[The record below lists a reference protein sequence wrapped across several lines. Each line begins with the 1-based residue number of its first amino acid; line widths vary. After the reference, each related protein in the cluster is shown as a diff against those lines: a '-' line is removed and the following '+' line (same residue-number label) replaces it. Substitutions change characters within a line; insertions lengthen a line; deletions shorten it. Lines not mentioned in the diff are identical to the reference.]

1 MSDTVIASNK
11 WSKTIS
17 GKEYGINK
25 RVTLTVTA
33 ELIKLG
39 DNEYPY
45 FTITGEVSR
54 NDKRYRDPI
63 IESGCIHDTILQ
75 HYPQLAPLVTV
86 HLSAPDGV
94 PMHAEANARYWAGL
108 STYADGSPMGEYKP
122 RMLASHLRV
131 SLQLAGEIREAMAQ
145 GLPWQT
151 ITSHAKLT
159 ELWSEQAGKARAL
172 LLDHKA
178 VA

>member
-1 MSDTVIASNK
+1 MSKIIAANQWRK
-11 WSKTIS
+11 VIS
-17 GKEYGINK
+17 GEEYGVNK
-25 RVTLTVTA
+25 PVTLTVTA

-39 DNEYPY
+39 ANEYPH

-54 NDKRYRDPI
+54 NDKRYRDPVL
-63 IESGCIHDTILQ
+63 ECGAIHDTITQ
-75 HYPQLAPLVTV
+75 HFPELAPLVTV

-94 PMHAEANARYWAGL
+94 PMHAEPNARYWAGL
-108 STYADGSPMGEYKP
+108 CTYPDGSPMGEYKP
-122 RMLASHLRV
+122 LMLASHLRV

-151 ITSHAKLT
+151 ITSHANLIQ
-159 ELWSEQAGKARAL
+159 LWSEQAGAARKL
-172 LLDHKA
+172 LRDNKA